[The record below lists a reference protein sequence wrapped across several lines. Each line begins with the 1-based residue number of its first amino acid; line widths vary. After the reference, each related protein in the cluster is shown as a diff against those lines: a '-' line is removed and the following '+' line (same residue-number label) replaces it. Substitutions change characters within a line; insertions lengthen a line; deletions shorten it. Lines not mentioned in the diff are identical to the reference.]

1 MSADK
6 KKPWMKWYARDW
18 RGDGALRMCGYAAR
32 GLWADL
38 LTLIHDEGDPYG
50 HLVIN
55 GLRPTS
61 AQLSRMLG
69 GSAKEIDALLSELE
83 AAGVFSRTDTGAI
96 FSRRMVRDMAKA
108 ERDRING
115 KGGGNPNL
123 KPPDNPTDGEGVN
136 PPDKAQKPE
145 ARGQSSSLRSEE
157 GSAPAERPARQAKRA
172 GTRLPEDW
180 QPSPSEIEYARSQ
193 GLGEQQIARSVEN
206 FRDYWTVGKGR
217 NTTHADWT
225 RAWQGWVR
233 TDSQRNAGAS
243 NGTGFGRKP
252 SGAETLF
259 AAAAEVARDGADHG

>member
-6 KKPWMKWYARDW
+6 RLPWMKWFPADW
-18 RGDGALRMCGYAAR
+18 RGDPRLRMSTLAAR

-38 LTLIHDEGDPYG
+38 IAYMHEGDPYG
-50 HLVIN
+50 HLTIDGIAPDLAGIA
-55 GLRPTS
+55 GLVGRP
-61 AQLSRMLG
+61 LPEVR
-69 GSAKEIDALLSELE
+69 KALAELE
-83 AAGVFSRTDTGAI
+83 QRNVFSRTEAGVI
-96 FSRRMVRDMAKA
+96 YSRRMVRDKAKQ
-108 ERDRING
+108 ERDRTNG